1 MTTETTTTPAEVKT
15 ERTKKTALKPC
26 ACSFFEIGEDFTNAN
41 GEPDRTIETTE
52 CTRQT
57 HRIFAQGHDAAL
69 ASFLVRAEYDGQT
82 IWRAD
87 GGLLTTYSGAA
98 HAASSVSEA
107 LAEKA
112 EKALANLRARSA
124 AKADRAAVREAARAE
139 REAAKA
145 QAKAEKEAAKAAKT
159 EQAEPPRDV
168 PVRVIDTAPAQAEE
182 RGLVKIKVGRWEYD
196 ATIDDSGV
204 ATFRDSNGV
213 EQTREQGTYRVLEG

>member
-1 MTTETTTTPAEVKT
+1 MTTETTAPATEAKP

-26 ACSFFEIGEDFTNAN
+26 ACSYFEIGTEFENEQ
-41 GEPDRTIETTE
+41 GEPDRTVETTN

-69 ASFLVRAEYDGQT
+69 VSFLVKAEYDEQT

-98 HAASSVSEA
+98 HAASSLSEA

-112 EKALANLRARSA
+112 EKALANLRERSA
-124 AKADRAAVREAARAE
+124 AKRDREATRAAATAE

-145 QAKAEKEAAKAAKT
+145 KAREEKAAQKAAAKVEAA
-159 EQAEPPRDV
+159 PPRDV
-168 PVRVIDTAPAQAEE
+168 PVRVINEAPAQAEA

-196 ATIDDSGV
+196 AEIDEAGN
-204 ATFRDSNGV
+204 ATFRDANGV